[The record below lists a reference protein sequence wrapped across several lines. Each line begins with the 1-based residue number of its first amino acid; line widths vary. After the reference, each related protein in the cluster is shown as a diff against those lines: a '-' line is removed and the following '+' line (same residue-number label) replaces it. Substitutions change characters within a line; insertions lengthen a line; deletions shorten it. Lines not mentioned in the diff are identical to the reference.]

1 MSASADNSMWS
12 PVNESYALSTYPYG
26 IPRTSDEINIE
37 YPPPTEPDYD
47 PLIPIPPTEAER
59 EEKMRGIL
67 ANLKTIVHR
76 IEEEA
81 AFTTHLETFV
91 NSASRSNLAGEPQPT
106 TTDVSKIMREFDGIS
121 LDEKGKGK
129 KAA

>member
-1 MSASADNSMWS
+1 
-12 PVNESYALSTYPYG
+12 
-26 IPRTSDEINIE
+26 
-37 YPPPTEPDYD
+37 
-47 PLIPIPPTEAER
+47 
-59 EEKMRGIL
+59 MRGIL

-91 NSASRSNLAGEPQPT
+91 NSASRSSLAGEPQPT

-121 LDEKGKGK
+121 LDGKGKGKGK